1 MQLIHG
7 ENKYK
12 DLASIDSSY
21 LIWVVEKWDN
31 VSEELKDEIRR
42 ILASRSG
49 NKGCKATASS
59 LDRNQIEDVS
69 QNLEKQFQSDVSA
82 ANGEILK
89 GIDLL
94 KDALLEK
101 LKQL

>member
-7 ENKYK
+7 ENRYK
-12 DLASIDSSY
+12 DLTSIDSSY

-49 NKGCKATASS
+49 NQGCKAAASS
-59 LDRNQIEDVS
+59 LDRNQIEEVFR
-69 QNLEKQFQSDVSA
+69 NLEKQYQSDSSA

-89 GIDLL
+89 GISLF
-94 KDALLEK
+94 KDALLQK
-101 LKQL
+101 IK